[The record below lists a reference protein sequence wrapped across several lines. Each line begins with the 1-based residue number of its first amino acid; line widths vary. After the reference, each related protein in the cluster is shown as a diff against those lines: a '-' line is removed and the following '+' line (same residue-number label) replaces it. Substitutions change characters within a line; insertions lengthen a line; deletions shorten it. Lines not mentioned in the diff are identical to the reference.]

1 MKPLLRAVPVFVLLV
16 LAWKIVTVHAQSGI
30 RPVLVSYMNQI
41 GFRRFTAV
49 RSDGAWVS
57 GQYLLRTDGKEY
69 LIRGVTFPAEGRIVS
84 VLSDI
89 GALRTS
95 YSKNPRGPSLDDP
108 ASSCVVPV
116 RGAYAV
122 KRKIMGMES
131 ILGQSTIH
139 LREESGD
146 DIHEA
151 WEAPA
156 LGCISLKDVL
166 TDKTTGALI
175 VDDEATAVVLAEPNA
190 SLFTVPNGYTEMSP
204 SQSNTAFGNK
214 FSNGQV
220 PASIRRKEPRMNAI
234 YQAQHAPK

>member
-1 MKPLLRAVPVFVLLV
+1 MKPLLRVIPVFVLLV
-16 LAWKIVTVHAQSGI
+16 LAWKLVTVHAQSGI
-30 RPVLVSYMNQI
+30 RPVFVSYMSQI
-41 GFRRFTAV
+41 GFRRFIAV

-57 GQYLLRTDGKEY
+57 GQYLLRSDGKEY
-69 LIRGVTFPAEGRIVS
+69 LIRGITFPADGKIVS

-95 YSKNPRGPSLDDP
+95 YSKNPVGPSLDDP

-122 KRKIMGMES
+122 ERKIVGMEP
-131 ILGQSTIH
+131 ILGQLTIH
-139 LREESGD
+139 LWEESRD
-146 DIHEA
+146 HVHEA

-166 TDKTTGALI
+166 TDKPAGAVI

-190 SLFTVPNGYTEMSP
+190 NLFTVPNGYTEMSP
-204 SQSNTAFGNK
+204 SQSNSAFGNK

-220 PASIRRKEPRMNAI
+220 PASIRQREPRMDAI